1 MKTKIVTAALSVLT
15 MAGLTFI
22 WGNATFAAGQTCLWT
37 GGGGNALFSDAANWS
52 GCTSSGVPEDGD
64 IVSFDQTSFGG
75 QTELALTNDV
85 SSDLAGV
92 SVVNGGGGS
101 LYLYLSEITLATNG
115 TVMSGNG
122 GYLKI
127 GTPGAGSDPDTL
139 GDLNVNGDYT
149 LTDDMVQGLDYNSL
163 KVQGKLIVGSG
174 YTFGVPSL
182 NLANDTF
189 GSIEISRSVQFI
201 TNTSTMTVSSP
212 MVMNDGANPR
222 FFAPYDAEPSDWTL
236 NLTGAVTVNA
246 VNPVD
251 VVVGNELKV
260 IFSGSGADAAKIKRS
275 GVSTGELVIG
285 GVTQETASKTTDLTG
300 ESPSTNVIVGDNE
313 TAIMAEGSTRGS
325 VAVYAGGV
333 LKGIGT
339 VTNGISVMPN
349 ATIAPG
355 MSPGCLT
362 TASLYI
368 GGSYEFEIGG
378 NDACSGYDQLK
389 VTGPTGDTVFLDD
402 ESAVLNTSRWNN
414 FTPAQGKV
422 FTIIDNQGPN
432 AVVETFKNLPEGATF
447 SQNGVVFKISYVG
460 GNGNDVTLT
469 VMNQPTAPNT
479 GFELVKA
486 NPVVTAAVAF
496 TASIAL
502 LVIARRL
509 QMQR

>member
-1 MKTKIVTAALSVLT
+1 
-15 MAGLTFI
+15 
-22 WGNATFAAGQTCLWT
+22 
-37 GGGGNALFSDAANWS
+37 
-52 GCTSSGVPEDGD
+52 
-64 IVSFDQTSFGG
+64 
-75 QTELALTNDV
+75 
-85 SSDLAGV
+85 
-92 SVVNGGGGS
+92 
-101 LYLYLSEITLATNG
+101 
-115 TVMSGNG
+115 
-122 GYLKI
+122 
-127 GTPGAGSDPDTL
+127 
-139 GDLNVNGDYT
+139 
-149 LTDDMVQGLDYNSL
+149 
-163 KVQGKLIVGSG
+163 
-174 YTFGVPSL
+174 
-182 NLANDTF
+182 
-189 GSIEISRSVQFI
+189 
-201 TNTSTMTVSSP
+201 
-212 MVMNDGANPR
+212 
-222 FFAPYDAEPSDWTL
+222 
-236 NLTGAVTVNA
+236 
-246 VNPVD
+246 
-251 VVVGNELKV
+251 
-260 IFSGSGADAAKIKRS
+260 
-275 GVSTGELVIG
+275 
-285 GVTQETASKTTDLTG
+285 
-300 ESPSTNVIVGDNE
+300 
-313 TAIMAEGSTRGS
+313 
-325 VAVYAGGV
+325 
-333 LKGIGT
+333 
-339 VTNGISVMPN
+339 MPN